1 METDRSVFIR
11 TDGNAQIASGHLMRC
26 ISIANACRKL
36 GMEVH
41 FLVSDKESVSL
52 FSKKLSADFPITCL
66 RSAAYDHL
74 EQELPEL
81 LALLADHESQK
92 KIFLLDSYYATERYL
107 TSVRTLAQTVYIDDL
122 MLFNY
127 PVDLL
132 INYDVI
138 PSRNMDFYRSAY
150 TNAQKTLLGAAY
162 APLRDQFQNRK
173 MPLRNQV
180 KNVLITTGG
189 SDPFHFCLSFLH
201 FLKGTAFLKASKSG
215 STRDDIIF
223 HILVG
228 SLNTDRDALFSLAK
242 ASPFI
247 KLYEN
252 VTDMASL
259 MESCD
264 LAVSAAGTTLYELCA
279 LGVPAI
285 SYTMADNQLT
295 AAAAFAE
302 TDIIPCS
309 GDIRVSM
316 NNVLENILLFLTQMS
331 KSVTSDSAKT
341 TAISYEKRKLA
352 HKTMCSFIDGNGSTK
367 IAKAILDL

>member
-36 GMEVH
+36 DMEVH

-52 FSKKLSADFPITCL
+52 FSGKLSADFPITCL
-66 RSAAYDHL
+66 RSAVYDHL

-81 LALLADHESQK
+81 LALL
-92 KIFLLDSYYATERYL
+92 LDSYYVTEKYL
-107 TSVRTLAQTVYIDDL
+107 TSVRTLAQTVYMDDL

-138 PSRNMDFYRSAY
+138 PSRNMDFYRFAY

-162 APLRDQFQNRK
+162 APLRDQFQNRE

-180 KNVLITTGG
+180 RNVLITTGG
-189 SDPFHFCLSFLH
+189 SDPLHFCLSFLH
-201 FLKGTAFLKASKSG
+201 FLNGTAFLRDPKSG
-215 STRDDIIF
+215 NTRDDITF

-247 KLYEN
+247 RLYEN

-279 LGVPAI
+279 LGIPTV

-295 AAAAFAE
+295 AATAFAE
-302 TDIIPCS
+302 ADIIPCS
-309 GDIRVSM
+309 GDIRTSM
-316 NNVLENILLFLTQMS
+316 NDVLENILLFLTQMS
-331 KSVTSDSAKT
+331 KSDTSNLTEA
-341 TAISYEKRKLA
+341 TAISYGKRKLV
-352 HKTMCSFIDGNGSTK
+352 HKTMRSFIDGNGSTK

>member
-1 METDRSVFIR
+1 MEAERLIYIR
-11 TDGNAQIASGHLMRC
+11 TDGNAQIASGHLVRC
-26 ISIANACRKL
+26 ISIANACRKC
-36 GMEVH
+36 GMEVR

-52 FSKKLSADFPITCL
+52 FSGKLSADFPITCL
-66 RSAAYDHL
+66 RSAVYDHL

-92 KIFLLDSYYATERYL
+92 KIFLLDSYYVTERYL
-107 TSVRTLAQTVYIDDL
+107 TSVRMLTQTVYIDDL

-138 PSRNMDFYRSAY
+138 PSRNMDIYRSAY

-162 APLRDQFQNRK
+162 APLRDQFQNRE

-180 KNVLITTGG
+180 RNVLITTGG
-189 SDPFHFCLSFLH
+189 SDPLHFCLSFLH

-215 STRDDIIF
+215 NTRDNIIF

-247 KLYEN
+247 RLYEN

-279 LGVPAI
+279 LGVPTI

-302 TDIIPCS
+302 ADIIPCS
-309 GDIRVSM
+309 GDIRTSM

-331 KSVTSDSAKT
+331 KSVTSDSAE
-341 TAISYEKRKLA
+341 AAAASYEKRKLV
-352 HKTMCSFIDGNGSTK
+352 HRTMRRFIDGNGSAK